1 MSFNKIDELRKKYNE
16 ILDIVINNTEGNE
29 KLKKFKESY
38 SNDDLENIISK
49 FCKDL
54 ESENK
59 YFKLFISRNARLFG
73 TKLSLKIIPSYSI
86 KALLSKNDYLWECVQ
101 LIYAIYRTNDNK
113 YKNNVDNIIQSIE
126 KFNLGGK
133 KNEESDEKNEDLAK
147 SADGMPEMIK
157 NLMSDSSSGGM
168 PDMINNLM
176 NNASSGGMPEMM
188 NNLMKDNPSGEMPD
202 FNSLLKSANLLNEE
216 TNNDDISEEDK
227 KAKKNDADNL
237 IMDIAGTLRDN
248 IVNASK
254 SDGKINP
261 MENMMETS
269 KMISEKYS
277 EKIQSGSFSMNDMF
291 ESLGRMMNDIDEKT
305 SQDEELQNIELDDK
319 INPNDIMKDL
329 GINTNDFNPLDMISS
344 LLNKKKENKE
354 LTPEQIKEMEEF
366 YASINTEDLVF
377 DSNKEKPENEN
388 LLSKLN
394 ETLLSTIPDDKKQ
407 ELEKIS
413 ESLNASANNA

>member
-16 ILDIVINNTEGNE
+16 ILDIVINNTEENE

-86 KALLSKNDYLWECVQ
+86 KALLTKNEYLWECVQ

-133 KNEESDEKNEDLAK
+133 NSEGSDEQNFNDIAK
-147 SADGMPEMIK
+147 SAEMLK
-157 NLMSDSSSGGM
+157 
-168 PDMINNLM
+168 NNLM
-176 NNASSGGMPEMM
+176 NNNSSGEMPDIMKNLMNNNLSGGIPEMM
-188 NNLMKDNPSGEMPD
+188 NNLMKDTSSEEMPD

-216 TNNDDISEEDK
+216 TNNDDMSEEDK

-261 MENMMETS
+261 MENMIETS

-319 INPNDIMKDL
+319 INPSDLMKDL

-394 ETLLSTIPDDKKQ
+394 ETLLSTISDDKKQ

>member
-1 MSFNKIDELRKKYNE
+1 MSFNKKDELRRKYDE
-16 ILDIVINNTEGNE
+16 ILDIVINNNE
-29 KLKKFKESY
+29 ENDKLRKFKESY
-38 SNDDLENIISK
+38 SDYDLESIVMK

-54 ESENK
+54 ENDSK
-59 YFKLFISRNARLFG
+59 YFKLFINRNPRLFG

-86 KALLSKNDYLWECVQ
+86 KALLSKNEYLWECVQ
-101 LIYAIYRTNDNK
+101 LIYAIYRTNDEK
-113 YKNNVDNIIQSIE
+113 FKNNVDNIIQSIE
-126 KFNLGGK
+126 KFNLGGGN
-133 KNEESDEKNEDLAK
+133 NEGSDEQNINDK
-147 SADGMPEMIK
+147 STEVLK
-157 NLMSDSSSGGM
+157 
-168 PDMINNLM
+168 NNLM
-176 NNASSGGMPEMM
+176 TSSGGMPEMM
-188 NNLMKDNPSGEMPD
+188 KNLMNSSGGMPEMMKNLMDNNSSDEMPD
-202 FNSLLKSANLLNEE
+202 FNSILKSANLLNED

-248 IVNASK
+248 IVNSSK
-254 SDGKINP
+254 NDGKVNP
-261 MENMMETS
+261 MENMIETS

-305 SQDEELQNIELDDK
+305 SQDEELQNVELDDK

-344 LLNKKKENKE
+344 LLDKKKENKE
-354 LTPEQIKEMEEF
+354 LTPEQIKEMEDF

-413 ESLNASANNA
+413 ESLNASTN

>member
-16 ILDIVINNTEGNE
+16 ILDIVINNTEENE

-113 YKNNVDNIIQSIE
+113 YKKNVDNIIQSIE

-133 KNEESDEKNEDLAK
+133 KNEESDEKNEDLAN

-188 NNLMKDNPSGEMPD
+188 NNLMKDTPSGEMPD

-261 MENMMETS
+261 MENMIETS

>member
-394 ETLLSTIPDDKKQ
+394 ETLLSTISDDKKQ

>member
-16 ILDIVINNTEGNE
+16 VLDIVINNTEENE

-86 KALLSKNDYLWECVQ
+86 KALLIKNDYLWECVQ

-133 KNEESDEKNEDLAK
+133 NSEGSDEQNFNDIAK
-147 SADGMPEMIK
+147 SAEMLK
-157 NLMSDSSSGGM
+157 
-168 PDMINNLM
+168 NNLM
-176 NNASSGGMPEMM
+176 NNNSSGEMPDIMKNLMNNNLSGGIPEMM
-188 NNLMKDNPSGEMPD
+188 NNLMKDTPSGEMPD

-227 KAKKNDADNL
+227 KAKKNEADNL

-261 MENMMETS
+261 MENMIETS

-319 INPNDIMKDL
+319 INPNDLMKDL

-413 ESLNASANNA
+413 ESLNASTN